1 MEEKVFQALFMH
13 AEEKIFITVS
23 LNTWAKPNSKH
34 IEVQFWEQYAV
45 WINGSMKN
53 TTDG

>member
-13 AEEKIFITVS
+13 AEEIIVGVS
-23 LNTWAKPNSKH
+23 LNTWAKPNCKH
-34 IEVQFWEQYAV
+34 IEVQFWEQDAV
-45 WINGSMKN
+45 WINESMKN